1 MTAGRRAVGQRCDW
15 GTPSKYVAA
24 VREFFGGIIDLDP
37 CSNQH
42 SIVGA
47 AVEYTLPHDGL
58 TESWDFRRIF
68 VNPPYGRD
76 RERGTGI
83 GDWLAR
89 CAAATESDVLAL
101 VPVATNTGHWKKYV
115 YGKAA
120 AICFLSDTRLRF
132 LVDGRDEGVGAPMAC
147 AMIYW
152 GTKRR
157 TFSKVFKSFGEV
169 VRLEPLEDARR

>member
-15 GTPSKYVAA
+15 GTPSKYVVA
-24 VREFFGGIIDLDP
+24 VREFFGGTIELDP

-42 SIVGA
+42 SIVDA
-47 AVEYTLPHDGL
+47 VVEYTLPLQDGL
-58 TESWDFRRIF
+58 VESWDFRRIF

-83 GDWLAR
+83 RDWLRR
-89 CAAATESDVLAL
+89 CAAATKSDVLAL

-115 YGKAA
+115 YGKAS

-152 GTKRR
+152 GAKRR
-157 TFSKVFKSFGEV
+157 LFSKVFKPFGEV
-169 VRLEPLEDARR
+169 MRLEDARG